1 MENQGVLTTYR
12 AILRGNY
19 LHWRNNMSIPV
30 PPDRAVEVYVT
41 VLEETVTPTASPE
54 SQGQRMAAALEQLV
68 QLHTCTAIADPVAW
82 ERQLRRERN
91 LPGRE
96 KGSYIRG

>member
-1 MENQGVLTTYR
+1 MLTTYR

-19 LHWRNNMSIPV
+19 LHWRNNMRVPV

-41 VLEETVTPTASPE
+41 VLDEAVMPATNPE
-54 SQGQRMAAALEQLV
+54 SQGQRMAAALEQLA
-68 QLHTCTAIADPVAW
+68 QIHACAAIADPVAW
-82 ERQLRRERN
+82 ERQLRQERD

-96 KGSYIRG
+96 A

>member
-19 LHWRNNMSIPV
+19 LHWRNNMRVPL
-30 PPDRAVEVYVT
+30 PPDRAVEVVYVT
-41 VLEETVTPTASPE
+41 VLDEAVTPTASSE
-54 SQGQRMAAALEQLV
+54 SQGQRMAAALEQLAQIHAV
-68 QLHTCTAIADPVAW
+68 TAIADPVAW
-82 ERQLRRERN
+82 EHQLRQERD

-96 KGSYIRG
+96 A